1 MAFRA
6 LLFSK
11 SPETNAAMT
20 TACES
25 TGIRAE
31 VCSDIFTAIDKGK
44 TRPFSCVIADWAE
57 QPEASFLL
65 KRARESALNR
75 ATVAVVIVD
84 HEPTA
89 AEMRDHKLDF
99 LIYRPISAAEADA
112 VLLKASEQMQPSGTE
127 DPADDPV
134 ESSHAADASNAST
147 SVNSSDSD
155 ATQQPHHT
163 ESSNSAEAPAA
174 ETAADEGETAYSE
187 DEAPRSRA
195 HAPQLN
201 VVCAVALV
209 LVAAFFLWRSR
220 GTIDYLSHTPEG
232 RVRVLRESVAA
243 LFYLNQTGAIPVTSA
258 GADAQ
263 QDAYFSRNSA
273 PPDAQA
279 GSVKI
284 GVVATESTLA
294 EARAPLPKAADFPL
308 PVPVLDQHEA
318 PPIKV
323 ERAAI
328 PESMRNSPPIA
339 PPVVVTVSPAQMMPV
354 SAPQSQAL
362 IQQSTQQSSE
372 PITLSEEAAR
382 ALLVHAVDPV
392 YPADGAAQ
400 KLHGAVVLQ
409 TVIGRDGSVQDVKI
423 VRGYFVLGRA
433 AIAAVKQ
440 WRFQPYTINGHAA
453 STQTTL
459 TINFS
464 SPS

>member
-1 MAFRA
+1 
-6 LLFSK
+6 
-11 SPETNAAMT
+11 MT

-31 VCSDIFTAIDKGK
+31 ICSDIFAAIEKAK
-44 TRPFSCVIADWAE
+44 TRAFSCVIADWAD

-65 KRARESALNR
+65 KRARESLPNH

-99 LIYRPISAAEADA
+99 LIYRPISAGEADA
-112 VLLKASEQMQPSGTE
+112 VLLKACEQMQPSSAD
-127 DPADDPV
+127 DPADASHQADT
-134 ESSHAADASNAST
+134 SHAGMNAS
-147 SVNSSDSD
+147 SADSD
-155 ATQQPHHT
+155 ATDQALQT
-163 ESSNSAEAPAA
+163 ESSSFAEAPLA
-174 ETAADEGETAYSE
+174 EDATNEGETTYSE
-187 DEAPRSRA
+187 DEAPRSRG
-195 HAPQLN
+195 HARPPLN
-201 VVCAVALV
+201 AVCAIALV
-209 LVAAFFLWRSR
+209 LVAGFFLWRSR

-243 LFYLNQTGAIPVTSA
+243 LFYLNQTGAMPVSSA

-263 QDAYFSRNSA
+263 QDAYFSRN
-273 PPDAQA
+273 PPTPDAQA
-279 GSVKI
+279 AGSIEI

-294 EARAPLPKAADFPL
+294 DTRTPLPKAADFPL
-308 PVPVLDQHEA
+308 PAPVLEQHEA
-318 PPIKV
+318 PPMRV

-339 PPVVVTVSPAQMMPV
+339 PPVVVTVNPAQMMPV
-354 SAPQSQAL
+354 SAPQSQPAG
-362 IQQSTQQSSE
+362 QQLGQQFSE
-372 PITLSEEAAR
+372 PVALSEEAAR
-382 ALLVHAVDPV
+382 ALIVHAVDPV
-392 YPADGAAQ
+392 YPVAGVAQ

-409 TVIGRDGSVQDVKI
+409 TLIGRDGSVEDVKI

-440 WRFQPYTINGHAA
+440 WRFQPYTINGRAA

-464 SPS
+464 SPG

>member
-11 SPETNAAMT
+11 SPETNTAMT
-20 TACES
+20 AACES
-25 TGIRAE
+25 AKIRAE
-31 VCSDIFTAIDKGK
+31 ICSDIFTAIEKAK

-65 KRARESALNR
+65 KRARESLPNR
-75 ATVAVVIVD
+75 ATVAVVVVD

-89 AEMRDHKLDF
+89 AEMRDHHLDF
-99 LIYRPISAAEADA
+99 LIYRPISASEADA
-112 VLLKASEQMQPSGTE
+112 VLLKACEGMQPSSAE
-127 DPADDPV
+127 DPA
-134 ESSHAADASNAST
+134 ESSHQADASST
-147 SVNSSDSD
+147 SASSGNSD
-155 ATQQPHHT
+155 ATEQGQQSQAGGFS
-163 ESSNSAEAPAA
+163 ESPSAEESGAA
-174 ETAADEGETAYSE
+174 NDGGTIYTE
-187 DEAPRSRA
+187 DAAPRRS
-195 HAPQLN
+195 HPPQLTA
-201 VVCAVALV
+201 VCAVVLV

-273 PPDAQA
+273 PPDAQS
-279 GSVKI
+279 GGPVKI
-284 GVVATESTLA
+284 GVAATESTLT

-308 PVPVLDQHEA
+308 PVPVLEQHEA
-318 PPIKV
+318 PPV
-323 ERAAI
+323 QVQRAAI

-354 SAPQSQAL
+354 SAPQSQPL
-362 IQQSTQQSSE
+362 IQQSAQQVSE
-372 PITLSEEAAR
+372 PVALSEEAAR

-392 YPADGAAQ
+392 YPPAGAAQ

-409 TVIGRDGSVQDVKI
+409 TVIGRDGTVEEVKI
-423 VRGYFVLGRA
+423 VKGYFVLGRA

-453 STQTTL
+453 STQTTF

-464 SPS
+464 YPG